1 MSWTYLDQMKKIK
14 CKLKI
19 TRAKEFNAK
28 FDPGPRRLLQY
39 LVIAETL
46 GNTGHIKVIQSY
58 IANSWNLE
66 VSSAMTT
73 ASEEL
78 ETYDT
83 PNLWYAL
90 EIWSKSKEDVR
101 TSVFAVFPQQ

>member
-1 MSWTYLDQMKKIK
+1 MKKIK

-58 IANSWNLE
+58 IANS
-66 VSSAMTT
+66 
-73 ASEEL
+73 
-78 ETYDT
+78 ET
-83 PNLWYAL
+83 L
-90 EIWSKSKEDVR
+90 K
-101 TSVFAVFPQQ
+101 